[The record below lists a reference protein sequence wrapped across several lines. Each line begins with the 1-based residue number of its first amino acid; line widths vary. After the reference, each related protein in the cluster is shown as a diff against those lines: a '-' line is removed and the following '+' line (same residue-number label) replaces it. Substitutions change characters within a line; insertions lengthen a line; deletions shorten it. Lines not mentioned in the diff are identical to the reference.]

1 MRFHLVNVL
10 VKFQLLIFSQ
20 LGSEPNKR
28 NSSYNMSFRMNK
40 KVNKSLLLGTQ
51 KKLLNGFKSR
61 WRHISTLPSTFCRD
75 EHLLFLPKKS
85 IEMSETDWSPMI
97 DVPLLP
103 LTTSYLPENFSKDTY
118 RQMNPSGFD
127 TFQLK
132 KKSMLEMT
140 IQRLTQNFQIVSP
153 NGGISVTIDPKYT
166 MNMSLWEYY
175 YQSNNMKSNL
185 YVLTSSAIIGD
196 ENLQLKYLFYD
207 CLVDSFKP
215 RYINHSLLTFKTLQN
230 FNDDYQNDFYGRD
243 ILSVIFPTQ
252 RYVILYT
259 KKDLKMQEA
268 AW

>member
-1 MRFHLVNVL
+1 
-10 VKFQLLIFSQ
+10 
-20 LGSEPNKR
+20 
-28 NSSYNMSFRMNK
+28 
-40 KVNKSLLLGTQ
+40 
-51 KKLLNGFKSR
+51 
-61 WRHISTLPSTFCRD
+61 
-75 EHLLFLPKKS
+75 
-85 IEMSETDWSPMI
+85 
-97 DVPLLP
+97 
-103 LTTSYLPENFSKDTY
+103 
-118 RQMNPSGFD
+118 
-127 TFQLK
+127 
-132 KKSMLEMT
+132 
-140 IQRLTQNFQIVSP
+140 
-153 NGGISVTIDPKYT
+153 
-166 MNMSLWEYY
+166 
-175 YQSNNMKSNL
+175 MKSNL